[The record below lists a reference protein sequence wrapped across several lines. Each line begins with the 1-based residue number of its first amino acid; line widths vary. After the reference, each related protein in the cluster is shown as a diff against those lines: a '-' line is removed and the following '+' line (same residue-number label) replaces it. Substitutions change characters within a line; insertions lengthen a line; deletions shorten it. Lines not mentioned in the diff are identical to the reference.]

1 MGLEL
6 VTIHTA
12 LELTLAATISLI
24 QHFAGSVTQVYAT
37 PSNSKATLLY
47 NLKYAIR
54 FVNNHTAN
62 NWKLNP
68 QPNIRDNIVL

>member
-6 VTIHTA
+6 VTVRTA
-12 LELTLAATISLI
+12 LELTLAGTTSLI
-24 QHFAGSVTQVYAT
+24 EHFTGSVTQVYAT

-62 NWKLNP
+62 NCK
-68 QPNIRDNIVL
+68 